1 MYDITGLTVAYSV
14 GFIMFGCILLYAQ
27 DEFRQLYLLKEKW
40 PIRLCGALLMILG
53 ILFLGDIVLG
63 PSRSERAA
71 IIRNA
76 FDIPP
81 DEVQSV
87 IIIVQKSKPW
97 GNTSYEETALTNA
110 CQIADFCAALADR
123 REVMLDHPQTD
134 WECDVQINAT
144 GVTNI
149 FRIHVLSTGGALI
162 NLETKGWRNYG
173 NYLSVKMH
181 DLLNNVVLGI
191 TDSTESKKLR
201 EKGR

>member
-14 GFIMFGCILLYAQ
+14 GFIIFGCILLYAQ
-27 DEFRQLYLLKEKW
+27 DEIRQLYLLKEKW
-40 PIRLCGALLMILG
+40 PIRLCGASLMILG

-76 FDIPP
+76 FDISP

-87 IIIVQKSKPW
+87 VITLQKSKPW

-110 CQIADFCAALADR
+110 CQIVDFCAALADR
-123 REVMLDHPQTD
+123 REVRLDHPQTD
-134 WECDVQINAT
+134 WACDVQINAT

-162 NLETKGWRNYG
+162 NLETQGWRNYG

-181 DLLNNVVLGI
+181 DLLNHIVLGI
-191 TDSTESKKLR
+191 KVSNGNEGLR
-201 EKGR
+201 EKAK